1 MKKDTRTFITHILEC
16 IELIE
21 KYTDN
26 KTEEDFFDSI
36 QLQDAVIRRIEIIG
50 EAVKNIPSEI
60 KIKYPE
66 IHWKKIAGMRD
77 ILIHIYFGI
86 DLELTWEVVTR
97 DLPDL
102 KKKML
107 RMNEDL
113 YGEYE

>member
-60 KIKYPE
+60 KMKYPE

-77 ILIHIYFGI
+77 ILIHIYRSRRLF
-86 DLELTWEVVTR
+86 LATQTQHF
-97 DLPDL
+97 
-102 KKKML
+102 KKCIMHV
-107 RMNEDL
+107 
-113 YGEYE
+113 